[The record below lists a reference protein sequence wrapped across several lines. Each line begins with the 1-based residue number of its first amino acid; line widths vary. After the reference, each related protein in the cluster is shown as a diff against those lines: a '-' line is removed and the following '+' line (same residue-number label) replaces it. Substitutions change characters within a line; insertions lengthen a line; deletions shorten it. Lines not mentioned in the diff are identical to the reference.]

1 MPFVIL
7 ILVAVI
13 FSVFSAVVLFGHYF
27 IYWSA
32 KKFFGLTSVWQKKW
46 LGVSLLLLAFSF
58 AAASALAHFSKNVV
72 TQDFYFL
79 AGLWLGVAL
88 NLDMAFGLGW
98 IAAAIGKFFRRQF
111 NLKIIGWTAVIAAI
125 IFSGYG
131 VWNAYQPQIKE
142 VNVKIKN
149 LPGAWQGKRAVQIS
163 DIHLG
168 HVFGAKFLRENVEK
182 INALEPEIVFITG
195 DLFDGM
201 DGNLAGYVEPL
212 DSLTAPAGVYYVT
225 GNHETYLGLDRIYNA
240 LSATKVKIL
249 KDEEINLDGLQI
261 VGVSYPE
268 ESETRNIDEVIGG
281 IADFD
286 SEEPAILLYHSP
298 FEVGRAKRAGVDL
311 MLSGHT
317 HDGQVL
323 PFGVLTKIIFF
334 GKDYGLHEDGDFTL
348 YTSSGL
354 GTWGPTMRTFSR
366 PEIVVINLESK

>member
-1 MPFVIL
+1 MPLIIL

-13 FSVFSAVVLFGHYF
+13 FSVFSAVVAFGHYF
-27 IYWSA
+27 IYWSV
-32 KKFFGLTSVWQKKW
+32 KNFFGLTSVRQKRW
-46 LGVSLLLLAFSF
+46 LGVSLILLAFSF
-58 AAASALAHFSKNVV
+58 GAASALAHFSKNVV

-98 IAAAIGKFFRRQF
+98 ITLAIGKFFGRQF
-111 NLKIIGWTAVIAAI
+111 NLKIIGFAAVSATI

-131 VWNAYQPQIKE
+131 VWNAYQPKITE
-142 VNVKIKN
+142 INVKIKN
-149 LPGAWQGKRAVQIS
+149 LPAAWQGKRAVQIS

-168 HVFGAKFLRENVEK
+168 HVFGAEFLQKNVEK
-182 INALEPEIVFITG
+182 INALKPEIVFITG

-225 GNHETYLGLDRIYNA
+225 GNHETYLGAGRAYDA

-249 KDEEINLDGLQI
+249 KDEEVNLDGLQI
-261 VGVSYPE
+261 VGVSFPE
-268 ESETRNIDEVIGG
+268 ESETRNIDEVIGD

-323 PFGVLTKIIFF
+323 PFGILTKIIFF
-334 GKDYGLHEDGDFTL
+334 GQDYGLHEDGDFTL
-348 YTSSGL
+348 YTTSGL